1 MQPFADLALVL
12 RNRRVITLIIAAVV
26 LLANQYLGLGL
37 PADLVQWGS
46 GVVMAFLLGDAYV
59 EAKAHQAA
67 ATVQAATSQAKAP
80 AGSAQ

>member
-26 LLANQYLGLGL
+26 LLANQYLGLNL

-59 EAKAHQAA
+59 EAKVHQAA
-67 ATVQAATSQAKAP
+67 AQASTAQAARPS
-80 AGSAQ
+80 GSAQ